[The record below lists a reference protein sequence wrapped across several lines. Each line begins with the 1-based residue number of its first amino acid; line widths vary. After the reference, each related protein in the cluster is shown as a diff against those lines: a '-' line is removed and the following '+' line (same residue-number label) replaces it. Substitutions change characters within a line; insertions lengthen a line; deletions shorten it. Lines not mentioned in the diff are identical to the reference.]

1 MEIIKYSDD
10 GSEKLYDLTIVS
22 QMCRGNQD
30 MIVQMVNVFIGEIT
44 KAVEEVKLA
53 FNTKDISEIKKLVH
67 KTKPTLTYY
76 GTVKIEKELLD
87 IENILEKEYT
97 EEILGEK
104 ISNLETITIII
115 VNYLKNGFNIK

>member
-104 ISNLETITIII
+104 IGNLETITIII